1 MIYRKY
7 VGREVLLATAL
18 ILGAFMVLFAFFDL
32 MGELG
37 KLGEGVTSSIRP
49 LCMWR

>member
-37 KLGEGVTSSIRP
+37 KLGEGGYKLYQAIV
-49 LCMWR
+49 